1 GRRLLNPALT
11 TTRQTKHQPRRKVMQ
26 TNIIKHLGS
35 LALVTG
41 ALAYSVPAFAQQENV
56 IIVIDS
62 SGSMA
67 TAAPGGDPKWD
78 IALDQAEAFVSLPH
92 ADREYELW
100 TYSGAAW
107 TRHYSFADGAGLSVS
122 QRQADVLGFINSLS
136 GPFSTT
142 PLAGTLCDAVD
153 SLIAHEATVFP

>member
-1 GRRLLNPALT
+1 
-11 TTRQTKHQPRRKVMQ
+11 MQ

-92 ADREYELW
+92 ADREYEL
-100 TYSGAAW
+100 
-107 TRHYSFADGAGLSVS
+107 
-122 QRQADVLGFINSLS
+122 
-136 GPFSTT
+136 
-142 PLAGTLCDAVD
+142 
-153 SLIAHEATVFP
+153 